1 MITSAVIKNAAASV
15 HPAQVAEFLDCFI
28 ADKGCIP
35 SDARL
40 VTSLTQLPR
49 NLQRIA
55 LRAPP
60 NEGWRAWTDK
70 DGRIY
75 FVRCKVSNTFSRRTS
90 RTAMH
95 IFFHDA
101 AGDLTGSGVWSQDTY
116 GRWDPCDIP
125 DARAGRRPSGN

>member
-1 MITSAVIKNAAASV
+1 MTFNTIESAR
-15 HPAQVAEFLDCFI
+15 PAQIAEFLDGFI
-28 ADKGCIP
+28 AEQGCIP
-35 SDARL
+35 SDANL
-40 VTSLTQLPR
+40 VTSLEELPR

-55 LRAPP
+55 VRAPA

-70 DGRIY
+70 DGKIS
-75 FVRCKVSNTFSRRTS
+75 FVRGKVSNTFSRRTA

-101 AGDLTGSGVWSQDTY
+101 EGELTDSGVWSQDNY

-125 DARAGRRPSGN
+125 DARAGRRPSEN

>member
-1 MITSAVIKNAAASV
+1 MNTNAIESA
-15 HPAQVAEFLDCFI
+15 HPSQIAEFLDTFI

-35 SDARL
+35 SDASL
-40 VTSLTQLPR
+40 VTSLTELPR

-55 LRAPP
+55 VRAPA
-60 NEGWRAWTDK
+60 NEGWRAWTDR

-75 FVRCKVSNTFSRRTS
+75 FVRGKVSNTFSRRMS

-101 AGDLTGSGVWSQDTY
+101 EGELTDSGVWSKDNY

-125 DARAGRRPSGN
+125 DARAGRRPSEN